1 MQFGAEFAAR
11 VESLLTPAADVPAEL
26 HDAVLYAITGP
37 GKRLRPYLLVRACEL
52 VGGSRATAWPAA
64 VAVECIHAFSLIH
77 DDLPCMD
84 DDDLR
89 RGRPT
94 VHRKFGEAI
103 AVLAGDALAVLPFE
117 LLAAANIPAHVTAAV
132 SLELAR
138 ATGWVGMIGGQAAD
152 VLGEGRPPSE
162 ITARYIHL
170 RKTARLFEA
179 ACRMGA
185 LVGTA
190 GPDQLARLAS
200 YGCNLGQAFQIADDL
215 LDVAG
220 SAESTGKAVGK
231 DASHGKQT
239 IPRCVGIEASRRI
252 ALELID
258 AAVAALASFGSEA
271 DDLRAIARFVIDRNY

>member
-1 MQFGAEFAAR
+1 M
-11 VESLLTPAADVPAEL
+11 
-26 HDAVLYAITGP
+26 
-37 GKRLRPYLLVRACEL
+37 RPYLLVRACEL
-52 VGGSRATAWPAA
+52 VGGARATAWPAA
-64 VAVECIHAFSLIH
+64 IAIECVHAFSLIH

-117 LLAAANIPAHVTAAV
+117 LLAAADWPATVTASV
-132 SLELAR
+132 TLELAR
-138 ATGWVGMIGGQAAD
+138 ATGWAGMIGGQVAD
-152 VLGEGRPPSE
+152 VLGESQPADE
-162 ITARYIHL
+162 AAARYIHL

-185 LVGTA
+185 LVGSA
-190 GPDQLARLAS
+190 QPDQSARLAS
-200 YGCNLGQAFQIADDL
+200 YGCSLGQAFQIADDL

-220 SAESTGKAVGK
+220 TTESAGKAVGK

-239 IPRCVGIEASRRI
+239 IPRCVGIEASRRS
-252 ALELID
+252 ALELVG
-258 AAVAALASFGSEA
+258 AAVEALAIFGSEA
-271 DDLRAIARFVIDRNY
+271 DDLRAIARFVVDRNY